1 MSEVLTLYAIG
12 ITQQFMKSLVWIRFV
27 KDTVGNETAGST
39 ESDGFGWRESVV
51 VCVDYIQSTQFQ
63 RAKDNHF

>member
-1 MSEVLTLYAIG
+1 MSELQTLYAIG

-39 ESDGFGWRESVV
+39 ESDGFGRRESVV
-51 VCVDYIQSTQFQ
+51 VWVNCIQSTQFQ
-63 RAKDNHF
+63 RAKDNHL